1 MTGITAPKKSEEAP
15 KGADPK
21 SKVDDPKSKQEDAP
35 KTEAPKPPVPVQ
47 AAPKFAHTVA
57 PGHAVTSKKG
67 ILKAGS
73 EIRAEWL
80 GGGDESLKRLVSKK
94 IVIKA

>member
-21 SKVDDPKSKQEDAP
+21 LKQDDAP
-35 KTEAPKPPVPVQ
+35 KAEAPKPPEPVQ
-47 AAPKFAHTVA
+47 VAPKFAYTVA
-57 PGHAVTSKKG
+57 PGRAVTSKKG
-67 ILKAGS
+67 ILKAGG
-73 EIRAEWL
+73 EVKAEWL
-80 GGGDESLKRLVSKK
+80 GGGEESLKRLVDKK

>member
-15 KGADPK
+15 KGADPEVK
-21 SKVDDPKSKQEDAP
+21 AEAEKPKA
-35 KTEAPKPPVPVQ
+35 EAPKKAEDAPVQ

-57 PGHAVTSKKG
+57 PGRAVTSKKG
-67 ILKAGS
+67 ILKAGG
-73 EIRAEWL
+73 EVKAEWL
-80 GGGDESLKRLVSKK
+80 GGGEESLKRLVSKK